1 MAINGPHRARRGVIP
16 PQWGASSEGPPF
28 VGRAEELKALDG
40 AWQVAASGLGRTVLV
55 LGEAG
60 AGKSR
65 LVAEASVRAAEG
77 GAEVLVGCCLPDAP
91 VAYEPFREPLG
102 RLLGELAASID
113 AQESAALH
121 DLLASAGDESS
132 PRAVDSGVQGAFEAV
147 VSLLRRAAADR
158 PIVLILEDLHWATPS
173 TLALL
178 GWIVRRA
185 TGARLM
191 ILATSRNTRPDP
203 SDELRAILTE
213 LRRMPGATALELDG
227 LTAADIARLVV
238 TEAGVDPACAPE
250 VAERLLCETA
260 GNPFLLG
267 EICRDPHLRQHL
279 RDSSGYP
286 LHVPESVLAIF
297 EGRLR
302 GFPDAQRQILELA
315 AVIGDRFPL
324 SLLEAVTE
332 SDPQTMVALD
342 RASDAGLL
350 VALPDE
356 LAFAFPHA
364 LARQSI
370 LGLTSPA
377 RLSAA
382 HGRVAD
388 VLEPRS
394 GDTLPE
400 VQRLAHHNLNAYG
413 RSDRARR
420 YLIRAA
426 QLADRS
432 WAYEEAARHFRRAGE
447 LSDTADER
455 HRLLLCAAECLQ
467 CTGDYGAARDLA
479 EQVVTQS
486 TDPATR
492 LAAATMVERESAL
505 FGGDLRA
512 VQLLLGVLVEHP
524 VDLSDP
530 VYLRALGALSQG
542 LGQVVDAPDAFRLH
556 DAAVAAARR
565 LGNGWTVG
573 GILGD
578 GLTLSLGRPG
588 RTADS
593 LRAAREL
600 TVLARR
606 AGDGEQLG
614 ASGFY
619 RCLLGMRAG
628 TMDDVTAGVVDYR
641 IAHDIGGHLWFAYW
655 PEVVEFD
662 LRFMRGDFA
671 GAEQVAC
678 RLRDWALVRFG
689 ADTQGHY
696 GMHMF
701 QIRRETGRLAGVRDL
716 VTGQEPLTGCWA
728 PALLALY
735 TQLRMTGPARRV
747 LEALAEEP
755 VLRANGRT
763 EYMPI
768 ALAYLVEA
776 ALFLD
781 DHSTL
786 RRLRP
791 LVAQHSGMNLVSD
804 QFVAL
809 AGAADRYLGMID
821 SALGEGDPM
830 ASFDAAAELGR
841 RCGFT
846 VDVALTLTARA
857 HHLAKLHGPHAPD
870 VVEAVTAARAIAE
883 PIGQT
888 RVLRSLVELGP
899 QRSSSRPAPDHGLTE
914 REHQVLRLLADGA
927 SNREIAHRL
936 TISENTAANHVRS
949 ILIKTGCA
957 NRTQAAMWAVS
968 RGSVPGR

>member
-1 MAINGPHRARRGVIP
+1 MGISGPHGVRRAEIP
-16 PQWGASSEGPPF
+16 PQRWAAPDGPPF
-28 VGRAEELKALDG
+28 VGRGEELQALDG
-40 AWQVAASGLGRTVLV
+40 AWQVATSGRARTVLV

-65 LVAEASVRAAEG
+65 LVAEASARAAES
-77 GAEVLVGCCLPDAP
+77 GARVLVGCCLPDAP
-91 VAYEPFREPLG
+91 VAYEPFREPLT
-102 RLLGELAASID
+102 RLLSDPGGSVD
-113 AQESAALH
+113 AQERAAVRE
-121 DLLASAGDESS
+121 LLASSPDESS
-132 PRAVDSGVQGAFEAV
+132 PRAVDSGAQGAFEAA
-147 VSLLRRAAADR
+147 VSLLQRVAAER
-158 PIVLILEDLHWATPS
+158 SIVLILEDLHWATPS

-185 TGARLM
+185 TDARLLV
-191 ILATSRNTRPDP
+191 LATSPNARPDL
-203 SDELRAILTE
+203 SDELQAILTE
-213 LRRMPGATALELDG
+213 LRRMPGVSALELDG
-227 LTAADIARLVV
+227 LTAPDIARLVV
-238 TEAGVDPACAPE
+238 TEVGVDPAHAPE
-250 VAERLLCETA
+250 LAEKLLSETG

-267 EICRDPHLRQHL
+267 EICRDPHLRERL

-286 LHVPESVLAIF
+286 VHVPESVLGIF
-297 EGRLR
+297 EARLR
-302 GFPDAQRQILELA
+302 GFPDAQRRILEVA

-332 SDPQTMVALD
+332 SDPQTMAALD

-364 LARQSI
+364 LARQSV

-388 VLEPRS
+388 ALEPRS

-400 VQRLAHHNLNAYG
+400 VQRLAHHNLNCYG
-413 RSDRARR
+413 RSDRARH

-426 QLADRS
+426 RLADRS

-455 HRLLLCAAECLQ
+455 HQLLLCAADCLQ
-467 CTGDYGAARDLA
+467 SSGDYGAARDVADHVVA
-479 EQVVTQS
+479 ES
-486 TDPATR
+486 IDPGTR
-492 LAAATMVERESAL
+492 LAAATMAEREATL

-512 VQLLLGVLVEHP
+512 VQLLLRVLVAHP
-524 VDLSDP
+524 VDLRDP
-530 VYLRALGALSQG
+530 LYLRALGALSQG
-542 LGQVVDAPDAFRLH
+542 LGQVVDSPDAFRLH
-556 DAAVAAARR
+556 DAALAAARR
-565 LGNGWTVG
+565 LGDSGTVG

-588 RTADS
+588 RAPDS

-606 AGDGEQLG
+606 SGDAEELG

-641 IAHDIGGHLWFAYW
+641 ISHDIGGHLWFAYW

-662 LRFMRGDFA
+662 LRYMRGDFA
-671 GAEQVAC
+671 GAEQVAG
-678 RLRDWALVRFG
+678 RLRDWALLRFG

-696 GMHMF
+696 GVCMF
-701 QIRRETGRLAGVRDL
+701 QIRRETGRLAGARDL

-735 TQLRMTGPARRV
+735 TQLRMAGPARRV
-747 LEALAEEP
+747 LDALVDES
-755 VLRANGRT
+755 VLRANMRT

-768 ALAYLVEA
+768 VLTYLVEA
-776 ALFLD
+776 ALFLG
-781 DHSTL
+781 DHATL
-786 RRLRP
+786 GQLRP
-791 LVAQHSGMNLVSD
+791 LVAQHGGMNLVSD

-809 AGAADRYLGMID
+809 GGAADRYLGMID
-821 SALGEGDPM
+821 SALGDADPIP
-830 ASFDAAAELGR
+830 SFDAAAEFGR
-841 RCGFT
+841 SCGFT

-857 HHLAKLHGPHAPD
+857 RHLSKLHGPGAPG

-888 RVLRSLVELGP
+888 RVLRSLAELSP
-899 QRSSSRPAPDHGLTE
+899 QRSSSRQAPDHGLTD
-914 REHQVLRLLADGA
+914 RELEVLRLLVDGA

-968 RGSVPGR
+968 RGSVPAP